1 VQPGNCFAN
10 RRPAKEEIL
19 ARIRYRN
26 QRAKPVVP
34 IAQGSGSVDEH
45 GAMNG
50 GSRCKSCGIAQS
62 PITSGPGTVCVKSES
77 ADNRLRRSKKPHKR
91 DSRRQRDRVG
101 TPTRVR
107 VLPKR
112 STSGRRCCNAL
123 LMIRLSRAGC
133 RATQWPSAKTM
144 HSGGPTV
151 SVGDVE
157 GPSLRPA
164 CRQRGRRA
172 VNTCA

>member
-112 STSGRRCCNAL
+112 STSGRRCCNAPSHDQ
-123 LMIRLSRAGC
+123 IVASRLPSNAVALGKDHALGRANGLGW
-133 RATQWPSAKTM
+133 RY
-144 HSGGPTV
+144 
-151 SVGDVE
+151 
-157 GPSLRPA
+157 
-164 CRQRGRRA
+164 
-172 VNTCA
+172 